1 MSTIAKKVYKTL
13 VNKFI
18 DAKDPEH
25 KRSRRLYEGELH
37 VPLHNFT
44 GPGTRM
50 DLPEVRNFPPYNDID
65 ACSKEHD
72 LEYEKIKKMKGI
84 SKEEKAK
91 LIKGAD
97 RKAIECYDKHKD
109 EYGYSLAKA
118 GISGKMSV
126 ENLLSIIKGKE
137 SVLYGGNIYGGKGV
151 VGGGIHLNDSSK
163 ELSLNVNLAI
173 SNLLLAHTAYLSNLS
188 KWDQYVV
195 WRYTI
200 GSGQV
205 NMKLIIGDNA
215 KNTDIHIKQTIWTY
229 QFFKYFNKT
238 YSKVGMPKEIQK
250 YSKYFYI
257 SGALE
262 YINLSM
268 KKKIRIANDIIDA
281 YTINLQRIINEAPK
295 IEQDIVVYKAS
306 TKYWTDDE
314 NNRIVQKPFN
324 SSSYDP
330 TFPFNMFMS
339 EGSNCCLWQI
349 LVPKGSNVLSINPSY
364 HAYPFEREILFPHG
378 VTFDIIDEEKVVLD
392 YIDKEKLLEVMQ
404 EVQDIKSQTTNNG
417 TGVVIGEVYR
427 LPIIGD
433 TNHNQCNSLTP
444 ISNWCNHREVNLYT
458 AVLHKF

>member
-1 MSTIAKKVYKTL
+1 MTTIAKKAYKKL

-37 VPLHNFT
+37 IPLHNFT
-44 GPGTRM
+44 GPGTRI

-72 LEYEKIKKMKGI
+72 LEYVRIKALKGI
-84 SKEEKAK
+84 TDTEKAK
-91 LIKGAD
+91 LIKDAD
-97 RKAIECYDKHKD
+97 RKAIECYDKHKN

-118 GISGKMSV
+118 GISGKMGV
-126 ENLLSIIKGKE
+126 ENLLSILKGKE
-137 SVLYGGNIYGGKGV
+137 SVLYGGCKLCMTGD
-151 VGGGIHLNDSSK
+151 GIKVDRDKS
-163 ELSLNVNLAI
+163 ELKLNVNLAI
-173 SNLLLAHTAYLSNLS
+173 SNLLLSHTQYLAGLS
-188 KWDQYVV
+188 RWDQYVV

-205 NMKLIIGDNA
+205 NMKLIIGKDVQL
-215 KNTDIHIKQTIWTY
+215 KSEDSVKQTIWTY
-229 QFFKYFNKT
+229 QFFKYFNKS
-238 YSKVGMPKEIQK
+238 YSKIGMPKSIQK
-250 YSKYFYI
+250 YEKYFYI
-257 SGALE
+257 SGAWE
-262 YINLSM
+262 YISLPM
-268 KKKIRIANDIIDA
+268 KKKLRIANDIIDA
-281 YTINLQRIINEAPK
+281 YIDNLQRIIKESPK
-295 IEQDIVVYKAS
+295 TTEDIVVYKAS
-306 TKYWTDDE
+306 TKYWTSDSEDGQ
-314 NNRIVQKPFN
+314 VKVLQKPFN

-349 LVPKGSNVLSINPSY
+349 MIPKGSNVLSINPSY

-378 VTFDIIDEEKVVLD
+378 ITFDIIDEEKVVLD

-417 TGVVIGEVYR
+417 LGVVIGEVYR

-433 TNHNQCNSLTP
+433 TLKDTSVYASS
-444 ISNWCNHREVNLYT
+444 IMHREVNLYT
-458 AVLHKF
+458 AVLRH